1 MAIPNDSCIAGVL
14 TARNRRIAIV
24 IDGDM
29 KIPQDKKTEEEINK
43 NKDNPAVFIPGKDG
57 LTLNGESYEGLHFL
71 YSDGFLRSIGD
82 ELGGIIFTRPEKR
95 NPAFVVSQL
104 ESIIIECFI
113 HELRHEF
120 QFFEKSKN
128 LLNLNNLGSF
138 LNPKEEQMMI
148 QEWNSLCNLYEENI
162 EIELDAFIVG
172 NFAKSIWQKKL
183 TREQKLDMIKN
194 FFYED
199 I

>member
-1 MAIPNDSCIAGVL
+1 
-14 TARNRRIAIV
+14 
-24 IDGDM
+24 
-29 KIPQDKKTEEEINK
+29 
-43 NKDNPAVFIPGKDG
+43 
-57 LTLNGESYEGLHFL
+57 
-71 YSDGFLRSIGD
+71 
-82 ELGGIIFTRPEKR
+82 
-95 NPAFVVSQL
+95 
-104 ESIIIECFI
+104 
-113 HELRHEF
+113 
-120 QFFEKSKN
+120 

>member
-1 MAIPNDSCIAGVL
+1 
-14 TARNRRIAIV
+14 
-24 IDGDM
+24 
-29 KIPQDKKTEEEINK
+29 
-43 NKDNPAVFIPGKDG
+43 
-57 LTLNGESYEGLHFL
+57 
-71 YSDGFLRSIGD
+71 
-82 ELGGIIFTRPEKR
+82 
-95 NPAFVVSQL
+95 
-104 ESIIIECFI
+104 
-113 HELRHEF
+113 
-120 QFFEKSKN
+120 
-128 LLNLNNLGSF
+128 
-138 LNPKEEQMMI
+138 MMI